1 MRLADVAFTGFV
13 FELEKIMKLGFA
25 TFVGNTVNGKRASY
39 GTGGAFLFFGL
50 LASFPAQAVVC
61 GITGGSI
68 FPYSGTCAEVR
79 AAAGDNFGG
88 YEGNPI
94 PPNYGYSPGS
104 GTANV
109 IASYGAGDASATAS
123 AQLGLLRLTA
133 QATYGSTDPNA
144 FANAE
149 ATAAFA
155 DVGTITLPGGTI
167 GDLVHAFV
175 TVDIQGTK
183 SGGSI
188 GIRDSHLNFQNSTPG
203 NIYNNFGVNF
213 PNGVYQFDAHI
224 GDDVYF
230 SLGFTIEASAS
241 TMFPFSSADYG
252 NSAHFYLDFQEPGV
266 YFNSVS
272 GHDYSSAA
280 AVPEADTWAM
290 LLAGLSLVGFMAKR
304 RKQVEA

>member
-1 MRLADVAFTGFV
+1 MKTKQISLDLQTLAA
-13 FELEKIMKLGFA
+13 
-25 TFVGNTVNGKRASY
+25 NRVNGKRASC
-39 GTGGAFLFFGL
+39 GIGGAFLFFGL
-50 LASFPAQAVVC
+50 LASGPAQAAIC
-61 GITGGSI
+61 GVTGGSI

-79 AAAGDNFGG
+79 AAAGDQFGG
-88 YEGNPI
+88 FEGNPI
-94 PPNYGYSPGS
+94 PPNYGYSPVG

-109 IASYGAGDASATAS
+109 IAGYGAGDATATAN

-133 QATYGSTDPNA
+133 QSSYGSTDPNA
-144 FANAE
+144 FAFAE

-155 DVGTITLPGGTI
+155 DAGTITLPGGTI

-183 SGGSI
+183 SGGSL
-188 GIRDSHLNFQNSTPG
+188 GIIDSHLNFKNSTPG
-203 NIYNNFGVNF
+203 NIYNNFGVDF

-224 GDDVYF
+224 GDDVYV
-230 SLGFTIEASAS
+230 SLGFTIFSAAS

-252 NSAHFYLDFQEPGV
+252 NSAHVYLDFQEPGV

-280 AVPEADTWAM
+280 AVPEPSNVLLLAVG
-290 LLAGLSLVGFMAKR
+290 LAGLGGRLWVR
-304 RKQVEA
+304 RKAAV

>member
-1 MRLADVAFTGFV
+1 MGLADVAFTGFV

-25 TFVGNTVNGKRASY
+25 TFVGNTGNGRQASY

-79 AAAGDNFGG
+79 AQASDGFGG

-109 IASYGAGDASATAS
+109 IAGYGAGDASATAS

-144 FANAE
+144 SAFAE

-155 DVGTITLPGGTI
+155 DAGEIALPGGTI

-175 TVDIQGTK
+175 TVDIQGTN
-183 SGGSI
+183 SGGSL
-188 GIRDSHLNFQNSTPG
+188 GIIDSHLNVG
-203 NIYNNFGVNF
+203 NIYNVDF

-224 GDDVYF
+224 GDNVYVT
-230 SLGFTIEASAS
+230 LGFTIYAGASVL
-241 TMFPFSSADYG
+241 FPFSVADYG
-252 NSAHFYLDFQEPGV
+252 NSAHFYFDFQEPGV